1 MGDADRFGFR
11 ISGEWPPSDFR
22 QLNRALVASCMDA
35 RGAIFLLAVL
45 LLGGSGGFSP
55 ASRAGLALGFEKSQ
69 VQSKKGAEDQAIH
82 SQPKATPKSCTAFE
96 EAPRISYPQK
106 GTDQTGGDVVLPIL
120 QDTTARDGNSLLNV
134 LQTLETS
141 SMGTSKIEIKEGWI
155 LWQKVWTRQ
164 RRQGPFKPIRSY
176 EGSRFQDGNGTLDSI
191 VTFAKNSSG
200 QTGRSGKGS
209 REIGQ
214 RVPTEAPR
222 WISWTASDADSQG
235 STWGTSRGQGSNPE
249 SDRRQ
254 HSRCKQSSAP
264 RAPISSGK
272 LEADCRQV
280 PKQTSGSRRRVG
292 FIHRKNE
299 REVCSAAQGLPCK
312 QGADFQGIGG
322 EVSAVGRGNV
332 RLEEESCIAKRSS
345 DRLGATRGSWRGNI
359 SMGHGARL
367 VYATRGSSGRHYQDC
382 QPTEQEGQAREV
394 REAIGVVLGPYQQSA
409 TSFEKD
415 ESQRN
420 RTVPQAPN
428 LKAARNSS
436 GCTIFFK
443 FSQLL
448 REEPEWQ
455 AYDMT
460 LRIVRRPWESLLSW
474 IMSRQLVFLPVIIV
488 GQLALL
494 LFFFLWETGEDTVTH
509 QKTMVKV
516 SKRRA
521 TARKRIMSKGMN
533 WLSIGLHYL
542 LWWHHVGA
550 LAGNT
555 PKLPMQPSFSA
566 PAQSESFQEGEQ
578 EFLDVFRQVRDRRF
592 HIFELWM
599 HKPTWNN
606 GFVNCKKLMSIDIE
620 KPHVTQ
626 IKNSWRTKENWMSY
640 EFVKV
645 TLPSALENFQG
656 FLGQRYLAYPEGNL
670 GRIPILAYFNGILKV
685 MTGTVWPRGTA
696 QGVSIVELMEIIEPN
711 HLCGERH
718 LCSVQ
723 AESLSFWPEAF
734 QARPGSYIHVK
745 QVNIDDDS
753 EEEGTSSTSSCST
766 RWHESFGENGTSSAE
781 DEQVRINNEEAFI
794 HEEQNLNETEDSNVM
809 MQVQSSAGVFPERMR
824 ERSNALWERTMAV
837 HHEQQR
843 QWAHERE
850 TVENTL
856 NQELIMEE
864 INGLALRNQGH
875 VTCYLMGIANYQI
888 GTRVINVNVWDLQ
901 DFVDL
906 GVLIK
911 RQWNDHANF
920 GEWNLHFVDP
930 QPPPEVHQN
939 WDGITLICDLIPN
952 HQNMPIAILTTTH
965 YGAEDNS
972 MDLSV
977 HRARLL
983 LNCRHLQEVSGV
995 RMLCLH
1001 NAECSCMY
1009 ASRPVTDST
1018 PIIALAGYRI
1028 DVKIDMHIGRCDGE
1042 ALLQGGE
1049 ETSLMQLEG
1058 RPTTRSGPWVYG
1070 YPLLAEDV
1078 IRAWKGAIGDSTP
1091 QRLLA
1096 NEHARHRQLMHH
1108 QIRVYRVFPI
1118 PVDLAEANI
1127 EAYVLAAEDDF
1138 EIWKV
1143 IILVDLYWEHTSME
1157 GTGGSSAP
1165 IDQWR
1170 ATRAIDYQLDVTT
1183 FLRQMGVLAFC
1194 GENLEFCEVMI
1205 RGNPWTQGTLHFH
1218 SGEFV
1223 VVRISRA
1230 HTTIPLGTQWQLSS
1244 TGCTFEDMPARL
1256 GPPSTRTTEEET
1268 RSEEDGNQ
1276 NQNNRTENREAPS
1289 SSRGRVNLA
1298 EDDQFTLMQRLPRES
1313 WFFVYLKGMHDPIAE
1328 KLTGV
1333 ELEDPIL
1340 ALREKFVARF
1350 PDVPRN
1356 FSSWCSCWW
1365 PNLLIYKP
1373 CRQ

>member
-1 MGDADRFGFR
+1 MFFDKLETGDFT
-11 ISGEWPPSDFR
+11 S
-22 QLNRALVASCMDA
+22 LNC
-35 RGAIFLLAVL
+35 GCTN
-45 LLGGSGGFSP
+45 LLG
-55 ASRAGLALGFEKSQ
+55 
-69 VQSKKGAEDQAIH
+69 
-82 SQPKATPKSCTAFE
+82 
-96 EAPRISYPQK
+96 
-106 GTDQTGGDVVLPIL
+106 
-120 QDTTARDGNSLLNV
+120 
-134 LQTLETS
+134 
-141 SMGTSKIEIKEGWI
+141 
-155 LWQKVWTRQ
+155 
-164 RRQGPFKPIRSY
+164 
-176 EGSRFQDGNGTLDSI
+176 
-191 VTFAKNSSG
+191 
-200 QTGRSGKGS
+200 
-209 REIGQ
+209 
-214 RVPTEAPR
+214 
-222 WISWTASDADSQG
+222 
-235 STWGTSRGQGSNPE
+235 
-249 SDRRQ
+249 
-254 HSRCKQSSAP
+254 
-264 RAPISSGK
+264 
-272 LEADCRQV
+272 
-280 PKQTSGSRRRVG
+280 
-292 FIHRKNE
+292 
-299 REVCSAAQGLPCK
+299 
-312 QGADFQGIGG
+312 
-322 EVSAVGRGNV
+322 
-332 RLEEESCIAKRSS
+332 
-345 DRLGATRGSWRGNI
+345 
-359 SMGHGARL
+359 
-367 VYATRGSSGRHYQDC
+367 
-382 QPTEQEGQAREV
+382 
-394 REAIGVVLGPYQQSA
+394 
-409 TSFEKD
+409 
-415 ESQRN
+415 
-420 RTVPQAPN
+420 
-428 LKAARNSS
+428 
-436 GCTIFFK
+436 
-443 FSQLL
+443 
-448 REEPEWQ
+448 
-455 AYDMT
+455 
-460 LRIVRRPWESLLSW
+460 
-474 IMSRQLVFLPVIIV
+474 
-488 GQLALL
+488 
-494 LFFFLWETGEDTVTH
+494 
-509 QKTMVKV
+509 TMVLSTAKSSWV
-516 SKRRA
+516 STLK
-521 TARKRIMSKGMN
+521 
-533 WLSIGLHYL
+533 
-542 LWWHHVGA
+542 
-550 LAGNT
+550 
-555 PKLPMQPSFSA
+555 
-566 PAQSESFQEGEQ
+566 
-578 EFLDVFRQVRDRRF
+578 
-592 HIFELWM
+592 
-599 HKPTWNN
+599 
-606 GFVNCKKLMSIDIE
+606 IE

-656 FLGQRYLAYPEGNL
+656 FLGQRYLAYPEGDL

-696 QGVSIVELMEIIEPN
+696 HGVSIVELMEIIEPN

-723 AESLSFWPEAF
+723 AESLSFWPEMF

-781 DEQVRINNEEAFI
+781 DEQVQINNEEAFI
-794 HEEQNLNETEDSNVM
+794 HEEQNLNEIEDSYVM

-856 NQELIMEE
+856 RVFNQELIMEE

-952 HQNMPIAILTTTH
+952 HQNMPIAILTTTY

-1018 PIIALAGYRI
+1018 PIIAFAGYRI

-1078 IRAWKGAIGDSTP
+1078 IRAWKGAIGDTTP

-1108 QIRVYRVFPI
+1108 QIRVYKVFPI

-1244 TGCTFEDMPARL
+1244 NGCTFEDMPARL

-1289 SSRGRVNLA
+1289 SSRGSVNLA

-1333 ELEDPIL
+1333 ELEDPVL
-1340 ALREKFVARF
+1340 ALREKFIARF

-1356 FSSWCSCWW
+1356 FVMMFMLVTQPTDLQAMQTVGVIHALANEIPRGKAIIMLDLEFYENHRPHVRETPFAVAEWREVLETEERQTRREFLRRVGLHDFCLGKKDKCLVTHRGESWQTQDNSQRLIRDGDYVLVKVQKKNPKQTIQEQWSRANGQCERAEDSQYVQR
-1365 PNLLIYKP
+1365 LL
-1373 CRQ
+1373 R